1 MFLCF
6 RFFII
11 IYNDVFDCIFKV
23 ASVLFY
29 NLFCFGVISTSEVF
43 VVLVALNFNVAGLS
57 TGL

>member
-1 MFLCF
+1 MFHI
-6 RFFII
+6 FII